1 MGFFH
6 SLNKW
11 FPNKK
16 TPGNGLE
23 MQETL
28 EKEEGNPGDEAGSEP
43 SEDDADADANAD
55 VASQP
60 EVKPVIGDVASQPE
74 LKPVIGDVA
83 SQPEVKPVIDDV
95 ASQPEVKYFIRQPE
109 IGEPSTPV
117 STEGSASST
126 LTAATLALNRAN
138 TCDLKSETAED
149 PADPSKLRHGHLNRF
164 LRSVK
169 SWKLSLST

>member
-11 FPNKK
+11 FPNNK

-60 EVKPVIGDVASQPE
+60 VEI
-74 LKPVIGDVA
+74 
-83 SQPEVKPVIDDV
+83 PEVKP
-95 ASQPEVKYFIRQPE
+95 E
-109 IGEPSTPV
+109 IGQPLTPA

>member
-1 MGFFH
+1 
-6 SLNKW
+6 
-11 FPNKK
+11 
-16 TPGNGLE
+16 

-74 LKPVIGDVA
+74 
-83 SQPEVKPVIDDV
+83 VKPVI
-95 ASQPEVKYFIRQPE
+95 SQPE
-109 IGEPSTPV
+109 IGQPLTPV
-117 STEGSASST
+117 STEGSASSA

-138 TCDLKSETAED
+138 TCDLKSEAAED

-164 LRSVK
+164 LRSVR

>member
-11 FPNKK
+11 FPNNK

-55 VASQP
+55 VASHEPVEIP
-60 EVKPVIGDVASQPE
+60 EVKP
-74 LKPVIGDVA
+74 
-83 SQPEVKPVIDDV
+83 
-95 ASQPEVKYFIRQPE
+95 E
-109 IGEPSTPV
+109 IGQPSTPA

>member
-11 FPNKK
+11 FPNNK

-74 LKPVIGDVA
+74 
-83 SQPEVKPVIDDV
+83 
-95 ASQPEVKYFIRQPE
+95 VKYVIRQPE
-109 IGEPSTPV
+109 IGQPLTPV

-138 TCDLKSETAED
+138 TCDLKSEAAED

>member
-74 LKPVIGDVA
+74 
-83 SQPEVKPVIDDV
+83 
-95 ASQPEVKYFIRQPE
+95 VKYVIRQPE
-109 IGEPSTPV
+109 IGQPLTPV
-117 STEGSASST
+117 STEGSASSA

-138 TCDLKSETAED
+138 TCDLKSEAAED

-164 LRSVK
+164 LRSVR

>member
-1 MGFFH
+1 
-6 SLNKW
+6 
-11 FPNKK
+11 
-16 TPGNGLE
+16 

-28 EKEEGNPGDEAGSEP
+28 EKEGNPGDEAGSEP

-74 LKPVIGDVA
+74 
-83 SQPEVKPVIDDV
+83 VKPV
-95 ASQPEVKYFIRQPE
+95 IRQPE
-109 IGEPSTPV
+109 IGQPLTPV
-117 STEGSASST
+117 STEGSASSA

-138 TCDLKSETAED
+138 TCDLKSEAAED

-164 LRSVK
+164 LRSVR

>member
-74 LKPVIGDVA
+74 
-83 SQPEVKPVIDDV
+83 VKPVI
-95 ASQPEVKYFIRQPE
+95 SQPE
-109 IGEPSTPV
+109 IGQPLTPV
-117 STEGSASST
+117 STEGSASSA

-138 TCDLKSETAED
+138 TCDLKSEAAED

-164 LRSVK
+164 LRSVR

>member
-74 LKPVIGDVA
+74 VKPVIG
-83 SQPEVKPVIDDV
+83 DV

-109 IGEPSTPV
+109 IGQPSTPV
-117 STEGSASST
+117 STEGSASSA

-138 TCDLKSETAED
+138 TCDLKSEAAED

-164 LRSVK
+164 LRSVR

>member
-1 MGFFH
+1 
-6 SLNKW
+6 
-11 FPNKK
+11 
-16 TPGNGLE
+16 

-74 LKPVIGDVA
+74 
-83 SQPEVKPVIDDV
+83 
-95 ASQPEVKYFIRQPE
+95 VKYVIRQPE
-109 IGEPSTPV
+109 IGQPLTPV
-117 STEGSASST
+117 STEGSASSA

-138 TCDLKSETAED
+138 TCDLKSEAAED

-164 LRSVK
+164 LRSVR

>member
-1 MGFFH
+1 
-6 SLNKW
+6 
-11 FPNKK
+11 
-16 TPGNGLE
+16 

-74 LKPVIGDVA
+74 
-83 SQPEVKPVIDDV
+83 
-95 ASQPEVKYFIRQPE
+95 VKYVIRQPE
-109 IGEPSTPV
+109 IGQPLTPV

>member
-74 LKPVIGDVA
+74 
-83 SQPEVKPVIDDV
+83 VKPV
-95 ASQPEVKYFIRQPE
+95 IRQPE
-109 IGEPSTPV
+109 IGQPLTPV
-117 STEGSASST
+117 STEGSASSA

-138 TCDLKSETAED
+138 TCDLKSEAAED

-164 LRSVK
+164 LRSVR

>member
-1 MGFFH
+1 
-6 SLNKW
+6 
-11 FPNKK
+11 
-16 TPGNGLE
+16 

-74 LKPVIGDVA
+74 
-83 SQPEVKPVIDDV
+83 VKPV
-95 ASQPEVKYFIRQPE
+95 IRQPE
-109 IGEPSTPV
+109 IGQPLTPV
-117 STEGSASST
+117 STEGSASSA

-138 TCDLKSETAED
+138 TCDLKSEAAED

-164 LRSVK
+164 LRSVR

>member
-74 LKPVIGDVA
+74 
-83 SQPEVKPVIDDV
+83 
-95 ASQPEVKYFIRQPE
+95 VKYVIRQPE
-109 IGEPSTPV
+109 IGQPLTPV

>member
-74 LKPVIGDVA
+74 
-83 SQPEVKPVIDDV
+83 
-95 ASQPEVKYFIRQPE
+95 VKYFIRQPE
-109 IGEPSTPV
+109 IGQPSTPV
-117 STEGSASST
+117 STEGSASSA

-138 TCDLKSETAED
+138 TCDLKSEAAED

-164 LRSVK
+164 LRSVR

>member
-60 EVKPVIGDVASQPE
+60 EVKPVIGE
-74 LKPVIGDVA
+74 
-83 SQPEVKPVIDDV
+83 V

-109 IGEPSTPV
+109 IGQPSTPV
-117 STEGSASST
+117 STEGSASSA

-138 TCDLKSETAED
+138 TCDLKSEAAED

-164 LRSVK
+164 LRSVR

>member
-74 LKPVIGDVA
+74 VKPVIG
-83 SQPEVKPVIDDV
+83 
-95 ASQPEVKYFIRQPE
+95 QPE
-109 IGEPSTPV
+109 IGQPSTPV
-117 STEGSASST
+117 STEGSASSA

-138 TCDLKSETAED
+138 TCDLKSEAAED

-164 LRSVK
+164 LRSVR

>member
-1 MGFFH
+1 
-6 SLNKW
+6 
-11 FPNKK
+11 
-16 TPGNGLE
+16 

-60 EVKPVIGDVASQPE
+60 VEI
-74 LKPVIGDVA
+74 
-83 SQPEVKPVIDDV
+83 PEVKP
-95 ASQPEVKYFIRQPE
+95 E
-109 IGEPSTPV
+109 IGQPLTPA

>member
-1 MGFFH
+1 
-6 SLNKW
+6 
-11 FPNKK
+11 
-16 TPGNGLE
+16 

-74 LKPVIGDVA
+74 
-83 SQPEVKPVIDDV
+83 
-95 ASQPEVKYFIRQPE
+95 VKYFIRQPE
-109 IGEPSTPV
+109 IGQPSTPV
-117 STEGSASST
+117 STEGSASSA

-138 TCDLKSETAED
+138 TCDLKSEAAED

-164 LRSVK
+164 LRSVR

>member
-1 MGFFH
+1 
-6 SLNKW
+6 
-11 FPNKK
+11 
-16 TPGNGLE
+16 

-60 EVKPVIGDVASQPE
+60 EVKPVIGEVASQPE
-74 LKPVIGDVA
+74 VKPVIGDVA
-83 SQPEVKPVIDDV
+83 SQPEVKPVIGEVASHPEVKPVIGDV
-95 ASQPEVKYFIRQPE
+95 ASQPEVKYVIRQPE
-109 IGEPSTPV
+109 IGQPSTPA

-138 TCDLKSETAED
+138 TCDLGSETAED
-149 PADPSKLRHGHLNRF
+149 PKDPSKLRHGHLNRF
-164 LRSVK
+164 LRSVR

>member
-1 MGFFH
+1 
-6 SLNKW
+6 
-11 FPNKK
+11 
-16 TPGNGLE
+16 

-55 VASQP
+55 VAVASQP
-60 EVKPVIGDVASQPE
+60 EVKPVIGDVASQP
-74 LKPVIGDVA
+74 D
-83 SQPEVKPVIDDV
+83 
-95 ASQPEVKYFIRQPE
+95 IRQPE
-109 IGEPSTPV
+109 IGQPLTPA

-138 TCDLKSETAED
+138 TCDLGSETAED
-149 PADPSKLRHGHLNRF
+149 PKDPSKLRHGHLNRF
-164 LRSVK
+164 LRSVR

>member
-11 FPNKK
+11 FPNNK

-28 EKEEGNPGDEAGSEP
+28 EKEEGNPGDVAGSEP

-55 VASQP
+55 VASKPVEIP
-60 EVKPVIGDVASQPE
+60 EVKPEIGQNNDVASHE
-74 LKPVIGDVA
+74 PVEI
-83 SQPEVKPVIDDV
+83 PEVKP
-95 ASQPEVKYFIRQPE
+95 E
-109 IGEPSTPV
+109 IGQPSTPA

-138 TCDLKSETAED
+138 TCDLGSETAED
-149 PADPSKLRHGHLNRF
+149 PKDPSKLRHGHLNRF
-164 LRSVK
+164 LRSVR

>member
-11 FPNKK
+11 FPNNK

-60 EVKPVIGDVASQPE
+60 EVKPVI
-74 LKPVIGDVA
+74 
-83 SQPEVKPVIDDV
+83 
-95 ASQPEVKYFIRQPE
+95 RQPE
-109 IGEPSTPV
+109 IGQPLTPV

-138 TCDLKSETAED
+138 TCDLKSEAAED
-149 PADPSKLRHGHLNRF
+149 PEDPSKLRHGHLNRF